1 MLQYVTPKKQR
12 MGNITIKMLAKELNL
27 STAAIS
33 KALRDSYEISAGTKQ
48 RVQALAAKLNY
59 IPNPYAGSLRKRK
72 SKTIAVV
79 IPEVA
84 DSFFSLAL
92 NGIEAVAIEKGYHAL
107 IYLTHEK
114 AAREKAIL
122 KDLQSGRVDGVLMSV
137 SVETDTTQHICELSN
152 SQVPLVFFDRVC
164 EEIDT
169 AGITTN
175 DFESGYNATTHLID
189 CGCKEIVLLSVSKS
203 LSISSKRLE
212 GYRQALTDHGLKN
225 KITNTILCSDAA
237 AKNYTLLTTMMQR
250 RQRPDGIVATVE
262 KLTTTIYEV
271 CGALKINIPADVKV
285 ICFSNLSTAA
295 ILNPSL
301 TTITQ
306 PAFEMGKAA
315 ATILF
320 KALEKKNIHLAKES
334 MVIPST
340 LIVRNSTVEKT
351 NIFVRAK
358 K

>member
-1 MLQYVTPKKQR
+1 

-33 KALRDSYEISAGTKQ
+33 KALRDSHEISSHTKQ
-48 RVQALAAKLNY
+48 RVLELASKLNY
-59 IPNPYAGSLRKRK
+59 VPNPYAGSLRQRK

-114 AAREKAIL
+114 IAREQAIL

-137 SVETDTTQHICELSN
+137 TVETDSAQHIIELN
-152 SQVPLVFFDRVC
+152 SLVPLVFFDRVF
-164 EEIDT
+164 EEVDT
-169 AGITTN
+169 AKITTD
-175 DFESGYNATTHLID
+175 DFESGYNATRHLIEN
-189 CGCKEIVLLSVSKS
+189 GCKRIALLSISNS
-203 LSISSKRLE
+203 LSISTKRME
-212 GYRQALTDHGLKN
+212 GYRQALNDHGIKKN
-225 KITNTILCSDAA
+225 LHNIILCTNDAV
-237 AKNYTLLTTMMQR
+237 KNFALIKKIMNRKQP
-250 RQRPDGIVATVE
+250 PDGIIATAE
-262 KLTTTIYEV
+262 RLTTAIYLV
-271 CGALKINIPADVKV
+271 CETLKINIPQDVKV
-285 ICFSNLSTAA
+285 ICFSNLTTAA
-295 ILNPSL
+295 FLNPSL

-320 KALEKKNIHLAKES
+320 KALEKKNCRLSEES
-334 MVIPST
+334 LVIPST
-340 LIVRNSTVEKT
+340 LFVRNSTRSPNVE
-351 NIFVRAK
+351 
-358 K
+358 